1 MILSDKANQ
10 IGESPTLKIT
20 AKAKA
25 LKAQGLDVI
34 DLSVGEPDFPTPE
47 NIKQAGIK
55 AIEENFTKYT
65 QNDGIPGLKQAIIH
79 RLKED
84 LGLDYQP
91 EEIIASTGAKSSLYH
106 LLQALINQGD
116 EVIIPAPYWVT
127 YPYAVQ
133 LAQGKPVIVPT
144 REEDGFL
151 LRPDQLRA
159 AITPATKAVI
169 INNPSNPTGAAYNRR
184 QLEELAEVALEE
196 EIFVIADEIYYRLV
210 FDDFRF
216 VSLAALGEEIKKRTI
231 IINGVSKSYS
241 MTGWRIGFTAGPV
254 EIINAMGK
262 IQSHT
267 TSNPCSISQKAA
279 EEAFQGPQIDV
290 SKMVA
295 EFQRRR
301 NYALMRL
308 QSIPHVSCFKPQG
321 AFYLFPN
328 FSYYYDKEFN
338 NFRIRNSYGLAYF
351 LLKKAHVALVPG
363 AAFGADNYLRISYS
377 TSMENL
383 EKGMDRLI
391 QAISELKTPKK
402 VIQIRLDNTIT
413 HHQGSVAR
421 DGNISTSMRDALV
434 AEMET
439 HLSYENYYEWN
450 ANING
455 AIIQL
460 RTNVAHLYQ
469 FWQENWYPAQL
480 ESDLEPHGII
490 YAVDGIAGREPRAFY
505 NSETKTG
512 IVVNADNYAPLRSLA
527 LGMVTDISERLF
539 NAQGVRG
546 MTADYQGQGVLL
558 TGPKGTKKTELFFSL
573 LQQEGWRLHSND
585 YIFVRFAGGMP
596 LADVGERKLFL
607 PTPTVESFPRLAG
620 LFDHSRCENVITTK
634 EDCQDMDCLRQ
645 DDCRLER
652 GAPFCYRASSKAYS
666 LLDPYWIEGPKKHV
680 KRTALRWIFILRYDK
695 TSPAMVE
702 FDPEDALRILEF
714 GESLGIRS
722 GPSPKETQ
730 PFFNPHLLVKTPER
744 LEFQKQF
751 FRRLL
756 ENCRV
761 LLFNSGV
768 GKADDIISR
777 IKESS

>member
-210 FDDFRF
+210 
-216 VSLAALGEEIKKRTI
+216 LKRTI

-279 EEAFQGPQIDV
+279 EEAFRGPQIDV

-295 EFQRRR
+295 EFPKHPSR
-301 NYALMRL
+301 
-308 QSIPHVSCFKPQG
+308 F
-321 AFYLFPN
+321 LFQTPG
-328 FSYYYDKEFN
+328 SLL
-338 NFRIRNSYGLAYF
+338 SLSQF
-351 LLKKAHVALVPG
+351 LL
-363 AAFGADNYLRISYS
+363 
-377 TSMENL
+377 
-383 EKGMDRLI
+383 
-391 QAISELKTPKK
+391 
-402 VIQIRLDNTIT
+402 
-413 HHQGSVAR
+413 
-421 DGNISTSMRDALV
+421 
-434 AEMET
+434 
-439 HLSYENYYEWN
+439 
-450 ANING
+450 
-455 AIIQL
+455 
-460 RTNVAHLYQ
+460 
-469 FWQENWYPAQL
+469 
-480 ESDLEPHGII
+480 
-490 YAVDGIAGREPRAFY
+490 
-505 NSETKTG
+505 
-512 IVVNADNYAPLRSLA
+512 
-527 LGMVTDISERLF
+527 
-539 NAQGVRG
+539 
-546 MTADYQGQGVLL
+546 LL
-558 TGPKGTKKTELFFSL
+558 
-573 LQQEGWRLHSND
+573 
-585 YIFVRFAGGMP
+585 
-596 LADVGERKLFL
+596 
-607 PTPTVESFPRLAG
+607 
-620 LFDHSRCENVITTK
+620 
-634 EDCQDMDCLRQ
+634 
-645 DDCRLER
+645 
-652 GAPFCYRASSKAYS
+652 
-666 LLDPYWIEGPKKHV
+666 
-680 KRTALRWIFILRYDK
+680 
-695 TSPAMVE
+695 
-702 FDPEDALRILEF
+702 
-714 GESLGIRS
+714 
-722 GPSPKETQ
+722 
-730 PFFNPHLLVKTPER
+730 
-744 LEFQKQF
+744 
-751 FRRLL
+751 
-756 ENCRV
+756 
-761 LLFNSGV
+761 
-768 GKADDIISR
+768 
-777 IKESS
+777 